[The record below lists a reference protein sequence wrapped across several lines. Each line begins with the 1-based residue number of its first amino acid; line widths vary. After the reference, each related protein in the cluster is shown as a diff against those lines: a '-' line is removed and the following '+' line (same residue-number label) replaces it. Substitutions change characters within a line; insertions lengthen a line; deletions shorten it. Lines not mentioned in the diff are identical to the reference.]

1 MYIQLKP
8 QSRSGLTLRRHGE
21 PTSRVKKHKTT
32 KRGIEIWK
40 PIERRHLS
48 KLGEEWERGKIV
60 REEKGEGREGKG
72 RKGEDREGE
81 RKKEKGKRER
91 GRGRS
96 GRKEERGEGERGE
109 NSGEKGREGEIERGR
124 KREREKE
131 REGEGG
137 EEDSIL
143 N

>member
-1 MYIQLKP
+1 MN
-8 QSRSGLTLRRHGE
+8 RRHAL
-21 PTSRVKKHKTT
+21 KNIKTT

-48 KLGEEWERGKIV
+48 KLGEEWER
-60 REEKGEGREGKG
+60 EEK
-72 RKGEDREGE
+72 RKGREGE
-81 RKKEKGKRER
+81 RK
-91 GRGRS
+91 
-96 GRKEERGEGERGE
+96 RGERKRGERG
-109 NSGEKGREGEIERGR
+109 SEGKIQGR
-124 KREREKE
+124 KGEREKE